1 MKIIKDYINESISVK
16 KIIQNDIILIEKI
29 SQVSQII
36 IDSFN
41 AGGKLLIAGNGGSAA
56 DSQHISAEFVSRF
69 QFDRPGLPCIA
80 LTTDTSALTAIGND
94 YGFSNLF
101 KRQLQSIAT
110 NKDIFIGI
118 TTSGNSENII
128 KAVKYCKSKK
138 IKSIGLT
145 GSNQGKI
152 DELVDILI
160 NVPSNKTA
168 HIQESHIM
176 IGHLLCMLV
185 ENKLFNNESYR

>member
-1 MKIIKDYINESISVK
+1 MNIIKSYINESISVK
-16 KIIQNDIILIEKI
+16 RTIQNDIELIEKI
-29 SQVSQII
+29 NHVSQTI
-36 IDSFN
+36 IDSFK

-69 QFDRPGLPCIA
+69 QFDRPGLPCVA

-94 YGFSNLF
+94 YGFDNIF
-101 KRQLQSIAT
+101 KRQLESIAT

-118 TTSGNSENII
+118 TTSGNSKNIL
-128 KAVKYCKSKK
+128 KAVEYCKISG

-145 GSNQGKI
+145 GSNRGKI
-152 DELVDILI
+152 DDLVDILI
-160 NVPSNKTA
+160 NVPSKKTA

-176 IGHLLCMLV
+176 IGHLLCMIV
-185 ENKLFNNESYR
+185 ENKLFKSEL